1 MKAGRILQGSVRY
14 EAPVHIV
21 SPRLLFGNRIRGN
34 NIAFLMLCRI
44 LTLGQS
50 EVQTSA
56 QHSLDLGLVYH
67 QSPRFLYNLPVI
79 FTVSSLLIRVKFR
92 LHRTLFWNRQ
102 QHKLISTIVLKFIHL
117 NKRYFLVSYVTILYL
132 FLNYYLNSILYCI
145 TSSSSA
151 PGKEVSP
158 HGETPCLSQ

>member
-1 MKAGRILQGSVRY
+1 MK
-14 EAPVHIV
+14 
-21 SPRLLFGNRIRGN
+21 LLFIQSLLDYFLAIGYWIRGN
-34 NIAFLMLCRI
+34 NIAFLMLRHI

-67 QSPRFLYNLPVI
+67 QSPRFWYNLPVI
-79 FTVSSLLIRVKFR
+79 FTVSSLLIRVKVR
-92 LHRTLFWNRQ
+92 LHRNQFWNWR
-102 QHKLISTIVLKFIHL
+102 QHKLISTIVPKFIHL
-117 NKRYFLVSYVTILYL
+117 NKRCFLLSDVATLYL
-132 FLNYYLNSILYCI
+132 VLNQYLNSILYCI

-151 PGKEVSP
+151 LSATGKVSP